1 MNNRQITMA
10 VLHDDAISVLGL
22 EKFLELS
29 MTDDK
34 GRFIKKNPYAQK
46 LFTKVTNF
54 VKEIATEDKWFKLP
68 RAMRRQVIE
77 PVLEACVEYDQEQ
90 REGK

>member
-1 MNNRQITMA
+1 MA

-34 GRFIKKNPYAQK
+34 GRFIKKNRYAQK

-54 VKEIATEDKWFKLP
+54 VKEIANQDNWFELS
-68 RAMRRQVIE
+68 RAMRRKVIE
-77 PVLEACVEYDQEQ
+77 PVLEACVQYDQEQ
-90 REGK
+90 RQGK